1 MWAVKLLLKIMILP
15 MILLI
20 GVARLGVTLAIK
32 IYGFASFWLW
42 VLLGIVVI
50 MTVCQQNWSQ
60 TILALSMGA
69 ITFVVLFA
77 AVWIQVTLEDAI
89 LAEKR
94 VSILMGDKAD
104 VRREWIEENVSF
116 TLEDDYLEVNTR
128 G

>member
-69 ITFVVLFA
+69 ITFVVLFV
-77 AVWIQVTLEDAI
+77 AVWIQVTHED
-89 LAEKR
+89 
-94 VSILMGDKAD
+94 
-104 VRREWIEENVSF
+104 
-116 TLEDDYLEVNTR
+116 VNEHQTVHETCIGFR
-128 G
+128 CN

>member
-77 AVWIQVTLEDAI
+77 AVWIQETLED
-89 LAEKR
+89 
-94 VSILMGDKAD
+94 VSKAMKGF
-104 VRREWIEENVSF
+104 VFSR
-116 TLEDDYLEVNTR
+116 
-128 G
+128 